1 VTDSHHS
8 TENHGEIFA
17 FEAILFIKHLKHK
30 THTQT
35 NTYIIIHEQRLSERA
50 ERRYNDNDNDNEG
63 SGNIGGTYNRTTSI
77 YIKEIIRERE
87 REREREE
94 EEIEQIE

>member
-1 VTDSHHS
+1 MTDSHHS

-17 FEAILFIKHLKHK
+17 FEAIFIKHLKHK

-87 REREREE
+87 REKRKR
-94 EEIEQIE
+94 

>member
-87 REREREE
+87 REKRKR
-94 EEIEQIE
+94 

>member
-17 FEAILFIKHLKHK
+17 FEAIFIKHLKHK

-50 ERRYNDNDNDNEG
+50 ERRYNDNDNDNDNDNEG

-87 REREREE
+87 REKRKR
-94 EEIEQIE
+94 